1 MGGNLVDILGD
12 LDSFYITLKCHHLN
26 KKRAFT
32 KEPKFFILFYH
43 ISQPPINYF
52 WKPLYTMFYL
62 FENLKYF

>member
-43 ISQPPINYF
+43 VSQPPINYF
-52 WKPLYTMFYL
+52 
-62 FENLKYF
+62 